1 MLVRQ
6 YVEEKLRA
14 KSDTTIKTYVHA
26 IEQFEYW
33 LKSAGTDLSS
43 YSRADVQQY
52 LDYLTANGKS
62 AATVNKIFNAIKSFS
77 RWAKK
82 EETIEDIR
90 IVKQPDVKNQAPK
103 SLPRL
108 DRLRL
113 IRESDR
119 SNNKRDYAI
128 VTTLL
133 HTGVRVSELTAFNR
147 TDVEMSERKGNIIV
161 RQGKGNKERTIPL
174 NAETRRALQKSL
186 EERDDDHPALFISNR
201 KKRISVRN
209 VQHILKQYG
218 IHPHML
224 RHTFITDL
232 VRNNDLVV
240 AQFLSGHSS
249 TEMLARYS
257 KPTQDDM
264 QEAVDQ
270 LYLDLD
276 KDN

>member
-33 LKSAGTDLSS
+33 LKNAGTDLSS

-52 LDYLTANGKS
+52 LDYMTANGKS
-62 AATVNKIFNAIKSFS
+62 AATVNKVFNAIKSFS

-82 EETIEDIR
+82 EESIEDIR

-119 SNNKRDYAI
+119 SNKKRDYAI

-147 TDVEMSERKGNIIV
+147 TDVEMSERKGNIVV
-161 RQGKGNKERTIPL
+161 RQGKGNRERDIPL
-174 NAETRRALQKSL
+174 NAETRRAIQKSL
-186 EERDDDHPALFISNR
+186 EEREDDHPALFISNR

-264 QEAVDQ
+264 QEAVDK
-270 LYLDLD
+270 LYLD